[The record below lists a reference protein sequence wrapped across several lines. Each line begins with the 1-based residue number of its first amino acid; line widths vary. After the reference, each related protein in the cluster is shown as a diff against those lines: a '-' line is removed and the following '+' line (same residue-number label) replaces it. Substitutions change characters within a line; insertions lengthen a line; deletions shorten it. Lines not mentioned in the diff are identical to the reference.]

1 MGCGSSGI
9 KVVEP
14 AEPGSLNTTAEID
27 PVCGSPRGDSA
38 VSKNTTDSGVGLD
51 AGETNIRSRTLP
63 RILPPLQAQSPRLT
77 QESQRPESSVILEQ
91 LSSQGIIPAQSRV
104 AGSGEAYNITLADA
118 ERPTK
123 RPPPRLESLKIRKE
137 QELTRKEDIDE
148 KMRQVEERRKL
159 REEELR
165 NKLRVKSA
173 RPRGAP
179 LAGEDGVPEVDSPP
193 SSHIPATAKDPDMG
207 SSGAE
212 AAELLSGAGE

>member
-1 MGCGSSGI
+1 MNIC
-9 KVVEP
+9 
-14 AEPGSLNTTAEID
+14 TAY
-27 PVCGSPRGDSA
+27 V
-38 VSKNTTDSGVGLD
+38 
-51 AGETNIRSRTLP
+51 
-63 RILPPLQAQSPRLT
+63 Q
-77 QESQRPESSVILEQ
+77 
-91 LSSQGIIPAQSRV
+91 
-104 AGSGEAYNITLADA
+104 
-118 ERPTK
+118 
-123 RPPPRLESLKIRKE
+123 
-137 QELTRKEDIDE
+137 
-148 KMRQVEERRKL
+148 L